1 MKKIMISEIKSHIW
15 ASNVGREGKGYWV
28 TYEKIGDETD
38 LEFMVRVMD
47 MCDNSM
53 ANCAVNVIVFRKWI
67 VDLAARTA
75 EATYVEKDSNAN
87 ILYINELFF

>member
-1 MKKIMISEIKSHIW
+1 MKKIRISEIKSHIW
-15 ASNVGREGKGYWV
+15 ASNVGSEKGNWV

-47 MCDNSM
+47 MCDKSM
-53 ANCAVNVIVFRKWI
+53 ANCAVDVIVFRKWI
-67 VDLAARTA
+67 VDLETRTA
-75 EATYVEKDSNAN
+75 EATYVEKDSNAS